1 MRIWIR
7 LCANRKEEEK
17 NRHKILLIIT
27 SIESGQIDLLT
38 QVLQYGG
45 LQHKAGIMTKQLLSF
60 SFSLLSAIAFCN
72 PEALAADPVN
82 ITCPGGTCDNQT
94 IEAGSELTINDSG
107 VANGNTVN
115 DAGTITVNSG
125 GSAITTTVNTGG
137 NMVINEGGLAE
148 VTTVEGGLV
157 NVAEGGEASGTTIN
171 SGTLLSEGKTS
182 GTIVN
187 SAGGKIGDNTYQG
200 FELSGTG
207 VAENTSINAGGTML
221 VKDGAT
227 AEGTIIDG
235 GTVEVRF
242 DEPESDEDEATDTS
256 GGEQDGTVTEIT
268 DEENSNSVTSTDVS
282 DGTDIGSDSAG
293 EDDVTEGTEG
303 TEPTD
308 PLAPT
313 YSTLNAT
320 TLNSGTLNVEVG
332 GLANETEVNGS
343 GVMNINAE
351 GKADATTVN
360 GGTVN
365 VNADGSATNT
375 TVADGTFNI
384 NQGGSASSTTVLGGT
399 VNVNDGGNATQT
411 TLDGGV
417 MNVTGSGTAQTS
429 IINNGGEIVAQDAS
443 IVTDTT
449 INSGGTLTLEGS
461 ANADIVVV
469 NEGGLIDASQT
480 NATVRGLTVNDQG
493 SYHLTTD
500 NDVVNADLYGQHYDT
515 LFNNG
520 VGEGIIVGGDSQ
532 LDVLDKGNLNNTVLQ
547 DSGLIEVQSG
557 GNIANTMANGSGDIM
572 IESGGSA
579 TNTTLNGNSSM
590 IVEGTALDTIL
601 NSAGHTTDS
610 GNVLG
615 LEVNSGGMAFNST
628 VNTNGSMVVKNGGDA
643 NDTVVNGGFLSA
655 ESGAS
660 LNNVE
665 VLGSSTLGLADGANL
680 SGSIAISQN
689 ATLAG
694 SYDYDNFF
702 SDGNIASLVIVNGVN
717 EKFGNTLEATTAG
730 KDLTFADG
738 SFKISS
744 DGANGSTTVNGWDSM
759 NIGGTL
765 GSANVSLAG
774 DVNMDSSASE
784 IKINQGSVLDTSEIE
799 NVNILGSVVNA
810 GDLNMVSP
818 GSLAD
823 EKDNTTTIEGNY
835 TGQSNS
841 SITLKVDTQ
850 NHIAD
855 KLVVNGDVKGTS
867 ELNIQIASAAK
878 TSEKILFLEAPN
890 DDASTAANF
899 TIWRVNSSPYLWDTY
914 NEGNNWYMG
923 MANIGGKTGVY
934 SEVLA
939 YMGLP
944 HAALE
949 QTRSLVYNV
958 INKINLRNNNL
969 VDNRVMHS
977 PAYRYY
983 AKGIENFYNNYNF
996 WLMPIYHSITN
1007 EGSINYDADIMGG
1020 EAGIDIYNNNN
1031 NRIGIF
1037 ASYRQGE
1044 YDFDG
1049 EAEDFFARYGSEIDI
1064 DSYLGGVYY
1073 RHNWQNAWA
1082 LATVYG
1088 GIQEADIKTKDNVKS
1103 DTDATEYGLSLAAGY
1118 VYNVNYSFNIE
1129 PSAII
1134 NVTSISYDDA
1144 KDIYGKTA
1152 EFDTLTSLEADLG
1165 VKFEQTWN
1173 LDKGFAK
1180 AYIRPS
1186 ILFNSVSGNDV
1197 TITNLLDE
1205 TPEMDDGTFA
1215 RLEIGG
1221 SADLSKFFSL
1231 YATARATAGSDYQ
1244 DLAFTAGLNYVF

>member
-1 MRIWIR
+1 
-7 LCANRKEEEK
+7 
-17 NRHKILLIIT
+17 
-27 SIESGQIDLLT
+27 
-38 QVLQYGG
+38 
-45 LQHKAGIMTKQLLSF
+45 MTKQLLSF
-60 SFSLLSAIAFCN
+60 SFSLLTAVALCN
-72 PEALAADPVN
+72 SPALADDPVN
-82 ITCPGGTCDNQT
+82 ITCPGGMCDFQT
-94 IEAGSELTINDSG
+94 IDNNGTMNVNDTG
-107 VANGNTVN
+107 VANSNTVG
-115 DAGTITVNSG
+115 DTGTMTINKG
-125 GSAITTTVNTGG
+125 GIANETTVNTGG
-137 NMVINEGGLAE
+137 NVIVNQGGDAQK
-148 VTTVEGGLV
+148 TTIEGGLV
-157 NVAEGGEASGTTIN
+157 TVAEEGSTTTTTIN
-171 SGTLLSEGKTS
+171 SGSMISEGNTL

-187 SAGGKIGDNTYQG
+187 SSGGQIGENTYQG
-200 FELSGTG
+200 FEVSGNGIATTTQ
-207 VAENTSINAGGTML
+207 VNTGGTML
-221 VKDGAT
+221 VKDGGT
-227 AEGTIIDG
+227 ADGTIIDG

-242 DEPESDEDEATDTS
+242 DEPDSGEDVTVEPTPGEGEEETVTGIEDTTNSDGNTDTGLNDETGS
-256 GGEQDGTVTEIT
+256 GTEDG
-268 DEENSNSVTSTDVS
+268 SGSS
-282 DGTDIGSDSAG
+282 DGSDGSDGS
-293 EDDVTEGTEG
+293 DVTEPTE
-303 TEPTD
+303 
-308 PLAPT
+308 PT
-313 YSTLNAT
+313 YSTVQNT
-320 TLNSGTLNVEVG
+320 TINSGTLNVETG
-332 GLANETEVNGS
+332 GLASVTEVNTD
-343 GVMNINAE
+343 GVMNVNEE
-351 GKADATTVN
+351 GKAEETTIN

-365 VNADGSATNT
+365 INKDGNATYT
-375 TVADGTFNI
+375 TVTSGTF
-384 NQGGSASSTTVLGGT
+384 
-399 VNVNDGGNATQT
+399 NVNDGGSASQT

-417 MNVTGSGTAQTS
+417 MNVTGGGTAQTS

-443 IVTDTT
+443 MVTDTT
-449 INSGGTLTLEGS
+449 INNGGTLTLKGS

-493 SYHLTTD
+493 SYHLTTN
-500 NDVVNADLYGQHYDT
+500 NDVIYANLYGKHYDT

-520 VGEGIIVGGDSQ
+520 VGDGIIVGGESQ
-532 LDVLDKGNLNNTVLQ
+532 LDVLDKGVLTNTVLQ
-547 DSGLIEVQSG
+547 DSGLVEVQSG
-557 GNIANTMANGSGDIM
+557 GSISDTIANGSSNIAV
-572 IESGGSA
+572 ETGGSA
-579 TNTTLNGNSSM
+579 NNTVLNENSSM
-590 IVEGTALDTIL
+590 IVDGTALGTII
-601 NSAGHTTDS
+601 NSGGHANDS
-610 GNVLG
+610 GNVQG
-615 LEVNSGGMAFNST
+615 LEVNSGGMVFNST
-628 VNTNGSMVVKNGGDA
+628 VNTNGSMLVKNGGDA
-643 NDTVVNGGFLSA
+643 YDTVVNGGFLSA

-665 VLGSSTLGLADGANL
+665 ALGSSTLGLADGANL
-680 SGSIAISQN
+680 NGTIAISQN

-694 SYDYDNFF
+694 SYDYNNLF
-702 SDGNIASLVIVNGVN
+702 SDGNISSLVIVNGVN
-717 EKFGNTLEATTAG
+717 EKFGNKLEATTTG

-744 DGANGSTTVNGWDSM
+744 DGANGSAIVSGWSSM
-759 NIGGTL
+759 NIGGSL
-765 GSANVSLAG
+765 GSANVSLVG
-774 DVNMDSSASE
+774 DVNMDSTASE

-841 SITLKVDTQ
+841 SITLKVDTE
-850 NHIAD
+850 NNISD

-867 ELNIQIASAAK
+867 ELNIQLASVAK

-923 MANIGGKTGVY
+923 MANSGGKIGVY

-949 QTRSLVYNV
+949 QTRSVVYNV

-983 AKGIENFYNNYNF
+983 SKGIENFYNNYNF
-996 WLMPIYHSITN
+996 WIMPIFHSITN

-1031 NRIGIF
+1031 NRIGLF
-1037 ASYRQGE
+1037 ASYRQGD

-1088 GIQEADIKTKDNVKS
+1088 GIQEADIKTKDNVTS

-1144 KDIYGKTA
+1144 KDIYGKSA

-1186 ILFNSVSGNDV
+1186 VLFNSVSGSDV
-1197 TITNLLDE
+1197 TITNLLDN
-1205 TPEMDDGTFA
+1205 TPEMDDGAFA

-1221 SADLSKFFSL
+1221 SADISKFFSL

-1244 DLAFTAGLNYVF
+1244 DVAITAGLNYVF

>member
-94 IEAGSELTINDSG
+94 IEAGSELTINDTG
-107 VANGNTVN
+107 VANENTVN
-115 DAGTITVNSG
+115 DAGTITVNNG

-137 NMVINEGGLAE
+137 NMVINKGGLAE
-148 VTTVEGGLV
+148 TTTVEGGLV
-157 NVAEGGEASGTTIN
+157 TVVDGGEASGTVIN
-171 SGTLLSEGKTS
+171 SGTMISEGNTS

-187 SAGGKIGDNTYQG
+187 SAGGQIGDNTYQG
-200 FELSGTG
+200 FEVSGTG
-207 VAENTSINAGGTML
+207 VAGNTSVNNGGTML
-221 VKDGAT
+221 IKDGGT
-227 AEGTIIDG
+227 ADGVIING

-242 DEPESDEDEATDTS
+242 DKTESSEEGSTTTS
-256 GGEQDGTVTEIT
+256 GGEQSGTVTDIVGT
-268 DEENSNSVTSTDVS
+268 ENSDGDTSTDVN
-282 DGTDIGSDSAG
+282 DGTDVGSGTDGGSD
-293 EDDVTEGTEG
+293 VTDGTET

-308 PLAPT
+308 PQ
-313 YSTLNAT
+313 YSTLKNT
-320 TLNSGTLNVEVG
+320 IINFGTLNVEVG
-332 GLANETEVNGS
+332 GLATETEVSGS
-343 GVMNINAE
+343 GVMNINADGSAE
-351 GKADATTVN
+351 ATTVS

-365 VNADGSATNT
+365 VNENGNATDT
-375 TVADGTFNI
+375 TVTDGIFNI
-384 NQGGSASSTTVLGGT
+384 NKGGNASSTTVSGGT
-399 VNVNDGGNATQT
+399 VNVNDGGNASQT
-411 TLDGGV
+411 TLNGGV

-429 IINNGGEIVAQDAS
+429 VINNGGEIVAQDAS
-443 IVTDTT
+443 MVTDTT

-469 NEGGLIDASQT
+469 NKGGLIDASQT

-515 LFNNG
+515 LFNSG

-572 IESGGSA
+572 IENGGNA

-643 NDTVVNGGFLSA
+643 NDTVVNGGSLSA

-694 SYDYDNFF
+694 SYNYDNFF

-717 EKFGNTLEATTAG
+717 EKFNNSLVATTTG

-744 DGANGSTTVNGWDSM
+744 DGANGSTTVSGWDSM

-774 DVNMDSSASE
+774 DINMDSTASE
-784 IKINQGSVLDTSEIE
+784 IKINTGSTLDTSELE
-799 NVNILGSVVNA
+799 NVNILGSIINS

-850 NHIAD
+850 NHISD

-890 DDASTAANF
+890 DDASTASNF

-923 MANIGGKTGVY
+923 MTNINGKTGVY

-949 QTRSLVYNV
+949 QTRSVVYNV

-983 AKGIENFYNNYNF
+983 SKGIENFYNNYNF

-1020 EAGIDIYNNNN
+1020 EAGIDIYNNTN

-1049 EAEDFFARYGSEIDI
+1049 EAENFFARYGSKIDI

-1073 RHNWQNAWA
+1073 RHNWQNAWT

-1088 GIQEADIKTKDNVKS
+1088 GIQNADIKTKDNVKS

-1186 ILFNSVSGNDV
+1186 VLFNSVSGNDV

>member
-1 MRIWIR
+1 
-7 LCANRKEEEK
+7 
-17 NRHKILLIIT
+17 
-27 SIESGQIDLLT
+27 
-38 QVLQYGG
+38 
-45 LQHKAGIMTKQLLSF
+45 MTKQLLSF
-60 SFSLLSAIAFCN
+60 SFSLLTAVALCN
-72 PEALAADPVN
+72 SPALADDPVN
-82 ITCPGGTCDNQT
+82 ITCPGGMCDFQT
-94 IEAGSELTINDSG
+94 IDNNGTMNVNDTG
-107 VANGNTVN
+107 VANSNTVG
-115 DAGTITVNSG
+115 DTGTMTINKG
-125 GSAITTTVNTGG
+125 GIANETTVNTGG
-137 NMVINEGGLAE
+137 NVIVNQGGDAQK
-148 VTTVEGGLV
+148 TTIEGGLV
-157 NVAEGGEASGTTIN
+157 TVAEEGSTTTTTIN
-171 SGTLLSEGKTS
+171 SGSMISEGNTL

-187 SAGGKIGDNTYQG
+187 SSGGQIGENTYQG
-200 FELSGTG
+200 FEVSGNGIATTTQ
-207 VAENTSINAGGTML
+207 VNTGGTML
-221 VKDGAT
+221 VKDGGT
-227 AEGTIIDG
+227 ADGTIIDG

-242 DEPESDEDEATDTS
+242 DEPDSGEDVTVEPTPGEGEEETVARIEDTTNSDGNTDTGLNDETGS
-256 GGEQDGTVTEIT
+256 GTEDG
-268 DEENSNSVTSTDVS
+268 SGSS
-282 DGTDIGSDSAG
+282 DGSDGSDGS
-293 EDDVTEGTEG
+293 DVTEPTE
-303 TEPTD
+303 
-308 PLAPT
+308 PT
-313 YSTLNAT
+313 YSTVQNT
-320 TLNSGTLNVEVG
+320 TINSGTLNVETG
-332 GLANETEVNGS
+332 GLASVTEVNTD
-343 GVMNINAE
+343 GVMNVNNGGI
-351 GKADATTVN
+351 ADNTTIN

-365 VNADGSATNT
+365 VNMDGIATNT
-375 TVADGTFNI
+375 TLTDGTLNI
-384 NQGGSASSTTVLGGT
+384 TDGGSASLSTI
-399 VNVNDGGNATQT
+399 N
-411 TLDGGV
+411 GGV
-417 MNVTGSGTAQTS
+417 MNVTGGGTAQTS
-429 IINNGGEIVAQDAS
+429 IVNNGGEIVAQDAS
-443 IVTDTT
+443 MVTDTT
-449 INSGGTLTLEGS
+449 INNGGTLTLEGS

-469 NEGGLIDASQT
+469 NKGGLIDASQT

-500 NDVVNADLYGQHYDT
+500 NDVIDANLYGKHYDT

-520 VGEGIIVGGDSQ
+520 VGNGIIVGGESQ
-532 LDVLDKGNLNNTVLQ
+532 LDVLDKGVLTNTLLQ
-547 DSGLIEVQSG
+547 DSGLVEVQSG
-557 GNIANTMANGSGDIM
+557 GSISDTVANGSSNIAV
-572 IESGGSA
+572 ETGGSA
-579 TNTTLNGNSSM
+579 NNTVLNESSSM
-590 IVEGTALDTIL
+590 IVDGTALGTII
-601 NSAGHTTDS
+601 NSGGHATDS
-610 GNVLG
+610 GNVQG
-615 LEVNSGGMAFNST
+615 LEVNSGGMVFNST
-628 VNTNGSMVVKNGGDA
+628 VNTNGSMLVKNGGDA
-643 NDTVVNGGFLSA
+643 YDTVVNGGFLSA

-665 VLGSSTLGLADGANL
+665 ALGSSTLGLADGTNL
-680 SGSIAISQN
+680 NGSVAISQN

-694 SYDYDNFF
+694 SYDYNKLF
-702 SDGNIASLVIVNGVN
+702 SDGNISSLIIVNGVN
-717 EKFGNTLEATTAG
+717 EKFGNKLEATTAG

-744 DGANGSTTVNGWDSM
+744 DGTNGSTTVNGWNSI
-759 NIGGTL
+759 NIGGKN
-765 GSANVSLAG
+765 GAANVSLG
-774 DVNMDSSASE
+774 SDINMDSTASE

-841 SITLKVDTQ
+841 SITLKVDTE
-850 NHIAD
+850 NNISD

-867 ELNIQIASAAK
+867 ELNIQLASVAK

-923 MANIGGKTGVY
+923 MANSGGKIGVY

-949 QTRSLVYNV
+949 QTRSVVYNV

-983 AKGIENFYNNYNF
+983 SKGIENFYNNYNF
-996 WLMPIYHSITN
+996 WIMPIFHSITN

-1031 NRIGIF
+1031 NRIGLF
-1037 ASYRQGE
+1037 ASYRQGD

-1088 GIQEADIKTKDNVKS
+1088 GIQEADIKTKDNVTS

-1134 NVTSISYDDA
+1134 NITSISYDDA
-1144 KDIYGKTA
+1144 KDIYGKSA

-1186 ILFNSVSGNDV
+1186 VLFNSVSGSDV
-1197 TITNLLDE
+1197 TITNLLDN
-1205 TPEMDDGTFA
+1205 TPEMDDGAFA

-1221 SADLSKFFSL
+1221 SADISKFFSL

-1244 DLAFTAGLNYVF
+1244 DVAITAGLNYVF